1 MDDEVVVCIS
11 KTMKI
16 QGDQISGKMACA
28 EEIDG
33 GDDILA
39 IAVVTS
45 SGIVVA
51 MCAKS
56 KQTPSAE
63 PPLPASQREQEQFNV
78 YNRQAKQEKKEIE
91 GGVC

>member
-1 MDDEVVVCIS
+1 
-11 KTMKI
+11 
-16 QGDQISGKMACA
+16 MACA

-56 KQTPSAE
+56 K
-63 PPLPASQREQEQFNV
+63 
-78 YNRQAKQEKKEIE
+78 
-91 GGVC
+91 